1 MSLNLQRKNSGM
13 LLLVVIGVIG
23 VAFIIFIS
31 MVDRVRQESAV
42 TNRVAINERLYQV
55 SSAIGRLAIKKI
67 QKKFELRD
75 SGFGKEIFDS
85 AGKTG
90 VVMKGSLT
98 SELNGTVSG
107 IDIIDDLIKG
117 FKDEWGDDG
126 KLEFSADY
134 SVELIKDSFDLP
146 FIGFTGEKKN
156 RESKGYI
163 DVTVTATHNKVTKK
177 FTIRK
182 EFYLLRLL
190 PAPFYRFTL
199 FSKSG
204 ADLKDEVANNSE
216 VDGTGKIVAG
226 KLPFVCINRMFD
238 KAKKKTFDYSEPAF
252 SATGE
257 NNFVKNGWIYM
268 GGQGRY
274 VNSQNEKGLILNI
287 PTGLGDDNLTSKF
300 GEHFHFYFQ
309 EKSEGWVVYEP
320 FSNPLQN
327 LGFDSKNEI
336 DFVYVDYGVF
346 RGIDNINFPP
356 ESSYNLFKN
365 AFAGYDSVFKSR
377 NGITCFNS
385 SNAVWSG
392 SSMRLFGTIKNCTP
406 TIVFGP
412 VRRRYVRTFGLIFTW
427 KGASRVYAIALK
439 SENSFKKDI
448 YTVVPGTEYVSSEI
462 KNWLTNKYGD
472 YDYAAYDDF
481 GKKFTDNLGK
491 GSFPKYVD
499 IVPQVLDYE
508 PYNQALHNLCEP
520 TGTDKS
526 WQEVV
531 GKVDGTY
538 MPSPAKRDELLQADY
553 KFNNDVNLHYNGSIE
568 ALEVSSDYL
577 KDRVTYLIPKEG
589 KSATS
594 LKKCQFFQDT
604 FVEQDDKKNNQLFL
618 NQIVEFE
625 GDLIIDQDL
634 IVQKGGIIICDGNI
648 TVNASIKNPYL
659 EKPGAADADNF
670 GWLSLVSRKGN
681 IEFKSNAGKKLD
693 SDATVPQIHGFFIA
707 KKNVVVDS
715 RLHIIGGVAT
725 DRMESLV
732 KKGCVIQW
740 GFHPEEI
747 SEDKDLSLRD
757 YYGLAIGPRDI
768 EIITED

>member
-117 FKDEWGDDG
+117 FKDEWGDAG

-287 PTGLGDDNLTSKF
+287 PTGLGDDDLKTKF

-309 EKSEGWVVYEP
+309 EKSEGWVLYEP
-320 FSNPLQN
+320 YTNKLQN
-327 LGFDSKNEI
+327 LGSDSKNEI
-336 DFVYVDYGVF
+336 GIVYVDYGVF
-346 RGIDNINFPP
+346 RGIDTINFPP
-356 ESSYNLFKN
+356 ESNFKLFESSLKTYFDNEKYNPDEGLKLDEFW
-365 AFAGYDSVFKSR
+365 R
-377 NGITCFNS
+377 
-385 SNAVWSG
+385 G

-412 VRRRYVRTFGLIFTW
+412 VRRRYVRTFGFIFTW
-427 KGASRVYAIALK
+427 KGVSRVYAIALK
-439 SENSFKKDI
+439 TKERFIKDVFDANSN
-448 YTVVPGTEYVSSEI
+448 TSEI
-462 KNWLTNKYGD
+462 RIWLLSKYDD
-472 YDYAAYDDF
+472 YDCGAYDDF

-491 GSFPKYVD
+491 ESFLKHVQ
-499 IVPQVLDYE
+499 IMPQIFDFE
-508 PYNQALHNLCEP
+508 PYNQALHNLCDP

-538 MPSPAKRDELLQADY
+538 MPSPAKRDELLQTDY

-732 KKGCVIQW
+732 EKGCVIQW

>member
-67 QKKFELRD
+67 QKKFELRE

-117 FKDEWGDDG
+117 FKDEWGDTG

-134 SVELIKDSFDLP
+134 SVELIKDSFGLP

-199 FSKSG
+199 FSKNG
-204 ADLKDEVANNSE
+204 AALRNGTANNTE
-216 VDGTGKIVAG
+216 VDGTGKFVAG

-238 KAKKKTFDYSEPAF
+238 KAKKKTFDYTDPAF

-257 NNFVKNGWIYM
+257 NNFVKNGWIYL

-274 VNSQNEKGLILNI
+274 LNSEDKKGLILNI
-287 PTGLGDDNLTSKF
+287 PTGLGDDNLINKF

-309 EKSEGWVVYEP
+309 EKSEGWVLYEP
-320 FSNPLQN
+320 YTNKLQN
-327 LGFDSKNEI
+327 LGSDSKNEI
-336 DFVYVDYGVF
+336 GIVYVDYGVF
-346 RGIDNINFPP
+346 RGIDTINFPP
-356 ESSYNLFKN
+356 ESNFKLFESSLKTYFDNEKYNPDEGLKLDEFW
-365 AFAGYDSVFKSR
+365 R
-377 NGITCFNS
+377 
-385 SNAVWSG
+385 G

-412 VRRRYVRTFGLIFTW
+412 VRRRYVRTFGFIFTW
-427 KGASRVYAIALK
+427 KGVSRVYAIALK
-439 SENSFKKDI
+439 TKERFIKDVFDANSN
-448 YTVVPGTEYVSSEI
+448 TSEI
-462 KNWLTNKYGD
+462 RIWLLSKYDD
-472 YDYAAYDDF
+472 YDCGAYDDF

-491 GSFPKYVD
+491 ESFLKHVQ
-499 IVPQVLDYE
+499 IMPQIFDFE
-508 PYNQALHNLCEP
+508 PYNQALHNLCDP

-538 MPSPAKRDELLQADY
+538 MPSPAKRDELLQTDY

-715 RLHIIGGVAT
+715 RLYIIGGVAT

-732 KKGCVIQW
+732 EKGCVIQW

-747 SEDKDLSLRD
+747 SGDKDLSLRD